1 MQPFILAEAK
11 MKEIEQTIGYT
22 FKDKE
27 LLKEALTHTSHSN
40 ESRKSRIKSRS
51 KITKDNERLE
61 FLGDSV
67 LNLSITTFL
76 FNQKKSLTEGELS
89 RMRSTIFCEK
99 SLRMAADSF
108 GLHKY
113 ILLGKGEELTGG
125 RNRNSIIADA
135 MEALMGAIYLDAGFA
150 EADRFILK
158 YMGEVIELAI
168 DGKLFKDYKTQYQEL
183 VQKSSE
189 VKIEYKVL
197 EEKGPDHN
205 KTFVVGL
212 YLNGKEISTG
222 EGSNK
227 KEAEQNAARE
237 ALSFEK

>member
-1 MQPFILAEAK
+1 
-11 MKEIEQTIGYT
+11 
-22 FKDKE
+22 
-27 LLKEALTHTSHSN
+27 
-40 ESRKSRIKSRS
+40 
-51 KITKDNERLE
+51 
-61 FLGDSV
+61 
-67 LNLSITTFL
+67 
-76 FNQKKSLTEGELS
+76 
-89 RMRSTIFCEK
+89 
-99 SLRMAADSF
+99 
-108 GLHKY
+108 
-113 ILLGKGEELTGG
+113 
-125 RNRNSIIADA
+125 
-135 MEALMGAIYLDAGFA
+135 MGAIYLDAGFA

>member
-76 FNQKKSLTEGELS
+76 FKQKKSLTEGELS
-89 RMRSTIFCEK
+89 RMRSTIVCEK

-125 RNRNSIIADA
+125 
-135 MEALMGAIYLDAGFA
+135 
-150 EADRFILK
+150 
-158 YMGEVIELAI
+158 
-168 DGKLFKDYKTQYQEL
+168 
-183 VQKSSE
+183 
-189 VKIEYKVL
+189 
-197 EEKGPDHN
+197 
-205 KTFVVGL
+205 
-212 YLNGKEISTG
+212 
-222 EGSNK
+222 
-227 KEAEQNAARE
+227 
-237 ALSFEK
+237 